1 MVGENQYKG
10 QNELHSLSSLFP
22 IKNGKEGGGSRYD
35 NEAASNFLQL
45 GWYRDDLIVPTGF
58 PVGAFFIFS
67 TERVFSMENNEQT
80 LKKGL
85 LPRHVQF
92 IALAGMIGTGIFKG
106 SADTLN
112 MAGPSVVLAYLAG
125 GLLLFIVMAALGEL
139 AMVYP
144 NLNVQNI
151 VHKAFGFRISFI
163 VGWLYWVNWILVT
176 IVELLA
182 AGSFLQFWLPSTP
195 LWLLSFVCGIV
206 IIGINLFQVKYYGEM
221 EFWFA
226 GIKILALIAFIVL
239 GFLILSGIVPS
250 SIKDPIS
257 NYTGHGGIFPHGFG
271 GTISALLVVMFSY
284 GGAELIGVAVTEV
297 KDSQRVLPKIIKG
310 AVWRVIIFYV
320 FPMLIICGLIPW
332 NEVSTEDSP
341 FVQVFSISGLPGAAH
356 VMNFVLLTAVLSAA
370 NSGIYATSRT
380 LFSMAQSGEAPK
392 RLLKTTKTGIPLNGI
407 MITSFFILIGIFLAY
422 MTPEKVIGY
431 LMTIPGFTVMLIWIG
446 ICAAHLKLRSEY
458 KTRPSFQLKWSPYTN
473 IIAIASLLFI
483 FISFLFNKD
492 NVIGSTV
499 CIVTVM
505 GLTVLSFIMKRN
517 KEKRNGA

>member
-1 MVGENQYKG
+1 
-10 QNELHSLSSLFP
+10 
-22 IKNGKEGGGSRYD
+22 
-35 NEAASNFLQL
+35 
-45 GWYRDDLIVPTGF
+45 
-58 PVGAFFIFS
+58 
-67 TERVFSMENNEQT
+67 MENNHQQ

-112 MAGPSVVLAYLAG
+112 VAGPSVVISYLIG
-125 GLLLFIVMAALGEL
+125 GLLLFIVMAALGEM
-139 AMVYP
+139 AIVFP
-144 NLNVQNI
+144 NLNVQNL

-163 VGWLYWVNWILVT
+163 VGWLYWINWILVT

-182 AGSFLQFWLPSTP
+182 AGSFLQFWLPSAP
-195 LWLLSFVCGIV
+195 LWLLSFLCGVV

-226 GIKILALIAFIVL
+226 GIKIIALIAFILL
-239 GFLILSGIVPS
+239 GALILFNVIPS
-250 SIKDPIS
+250 SIHDPFS
-257 NYTGHGGIFPHGFG
+257 NYTAHGGFFPHGFG
-271 GTISALLVVMFSY
+271 GTLSALLVVMFSY

-297 KDSQRVLPKIIKG
+297 KDSEKVLPSIIKG

-332 NEVSTEDSP
+332 NKVSAENSP
-341 FVQVFSISGLPGAAH
+341 FVQVFSLSGLPGAAH

-392 RLLKTTKTGIPLNGI
+392 GLLKTTRNGIPLNGI
-407 MITSFFILIGIFLAY
+407 IITSICILLGVFLAY
-422 MTPEKVIGY
+422 ITPDQVIGY

-446 ICAAHLKLRSEY
+446 ICAAQLKLRPQY
-458 KTRPSFQLKWSPYTN
+458 KSKPSFQLKWFPYTN

-483 FISFLFNKD
+483 FVSFMLNTD
-492 NVIGSTV
+492 NIIGSSV
-499 CIVTVM
+499 CLVTVFI
-505 GLTVLSFIMKRN
+505 LIVLSMIIKKNQKTGR
-517 KEKRNGA
+517 